1 MKMATRRQ
9 IKKQTKAAIKKLAL
23 KQLGEIQD
31 LMLENAEID
40 KEIARLKKQ
49 IKKKKQ
55 RLSELRAELER
66 VNELGQRNL
75 LNTFNQK
82 ISIADLKTYAEKAK
96 NSGDEYNAAEHWA
109 AIKRYNE
116 LVDIGLIPKGTV
128 TDKYD
133 AAEYMQS
140 ILSPEQINR
149 LNNEAE
155 EKAYVLRAKYSKSRE
170 NIITFDW

>member
-1 MKMATRRQ
+1 MASKRQ

-31 LMLENAEID
+31 LNLENAEID
-40 KEIARLKKQ
+40 KEIAKLKKQ

-55 RLSELRAELER
+55 RLAQLRAELER
-66 VNELGQRNL
+66 VNELGERNL

-82 ISIADLKTYAEKAK
+82 ISIADLKVYAEKAK
-96 NSGDEYNAAEHWA
+96 DSGDDYNAAEHWA

-116 LVDIGLIPKGTV
+116 LVDIGLIPKGTIF
-128 TDKYD
+128 DKYD

-140 ILSPEQINR
+140 ILSPEQVNR
-149 LNNEAE
+149 MINEAE
-155 EKAYVLRAKYSKSRE
+155 EKASFLRAKAVTKQRSNYS
-170 NIITFDW
+170 FD

>member
-1 MKMATRRQ
+1 MASAR
-9 IKKQTKAAIKKLAL
+9 IKKKALKKNLQKLAL
-23 KQLGEIQD
+23 KQLQEIED
-31 LMLENAEID
+31 LNLENSQID
-40 KEIARLKKQ
+40 KEIEALKKQ
-49 IKKKKQ
+49 IKKKKKH
-55 RLSELRAELER
+55 LADLRAELEK
-66 VNELGQRNL
+66 VSELSERNL

-96 NSGDEYNAAEHWA
+96 NSGDDYNAAEHWA

-116 LVDIGLIPKGTV
+116 LVDIGLIPKGSI

-155 EKAYVLRAKYSKSRE
+155 QKASVLRAKYNQLRE

>member
-1 MKMATRRQ
+1 MASAR
-9 IKKQTKAAIKKLAL
+9 IKKKALKRNLEKLAL
-23 KQLGEIQD
+23 KQLQDIENLKLGNSQIDMEI
-31 LMLENAEID
+31 
-40 KEIARLKKQ
+40 KKLKKQ
-49 IKKKKQ
+49 TKKKQ
-55 RLSELRAELER
+55 RLTDLRAELER
-66 VNELGQRNL
+66 ISELSERNL

-82 ISIADLKTYAEKAK
+82 ISISDLKAYAEKAK
-96 NSGDEYNAAEHWA
+96 NSEDNYNAAEHWA

-116 LVDIGLIPKGTV
+116 LVDIGLIPKGSI

-155 EKAYVLRAKYSKSRE
+155 QKASVLRTKYSKLRE

>member
-1 MKMATRRQ
+1 MASAR
-9 IKKQTKAAIKKLAL
+9 IEKKLMKKQLRKVAL
-23 KQLGEIQD
+23 KQLQD
-31 LMLENAEID
+31 IEALNLENAEID
-40 KEIARLKKQ
+40 KEIEKLKKQ
-49 IKKKKQ
+49 IKKKKK
-55 RLSELRAELER
+55 RLAELRAELDR
-66 VNELGQRNL
+66 ISELSERNL

-82 ISIADLKTYAEKAK
+82 LSIADLKAYAEKAK
-96 NSGDEYNAAEHWA
+96 NSGDNYNAAEHWA

-116 LVDIGLIPKGTV
+116 LVDIGLIPKGSI

-155 EKAYVLRAKYSKSRE
+155 QKASILRAKYSQLKE

>member
-1 MKMATRRQ
+1 MASRRQ
-9 IKKQTKAAIKKLAL
+9 IKKQTKSAL
-23 KQLGEIQD
+23 KRVALKRLEEIQE
-31 LMLENAEID
+31 LNLENEEID
-40 KEIARLKKQ
+40 KEIEKLKKQ
-49 IKKKKQ
+49 LKKKKQ
-55 RLSELRAELER
+55 HLAELRAQLER
-66 VNELGQRNL
+66 VNELGERNL

-82 ISIADLKTYAEKAK
+82 ISIADLKVYAEKAK
-96 NSGDEYNAAEHWA
+96 GSGDDYNAAEHWA

-116 LVDIGLIPKGTV
+116 LVDIGLIPKGSI

-149 LNNEAE
+149 LNDEAE
-155 EKAYVLRAKYSKSRE
+155 KKASVLRAKYQQLRE

>member
-1 MKMATRRQ
+1 MASART
-9 IKKQTKAAIKKLAL
+9 KKKALKRNLEKLAL
-23 KQLGEIQD
+23 KQLQDIENLKLGNSQIDMEI
-31 LMLENAEID
+31 
-40 KEIARLKKQ
+40 KKLKKQ
-49 IKKKKQ
+49 TKKKQ
-55 RLSELRAELER
+55 RLTDLRAELER
-66 VNELGQRNL
+66 ISELSERNL

-82 ISIADLKTYAEKAK
+82 ISISDLKTYAEKAK
-96 NSGDEYNAAEHWA
+96 NSEDNYNAAEHWA

-116 LVDIGLIPKGTV
+116 LVDIGLIPKGSI

-155 EKAYVLRAKYSKSRE
+155 QKASVLRAKYSKLRE

>member
-1 MKMATRRQ
+1 MASARAKKKSM
-9 IKKQTKAAIKKLAL
+9 KKQLRRIAL
-23 KQLGEIQD
+23 KQIQD
-31 LMLENAEID
+31 IEALNLENAEID
-40 KEIARLKKQ
+40 KEIEKLKKQ
-49 IKKKKQ
+49 IKKKKK
-55 RLSELRAELER
+55 RLEELRAELDR
-66 VNELGQRNL
+66 VSELSERNL

-82 ISIADLKTYAEKAK
+82 ISISDLKTYAEKVK
-96 NSGDEYNAAEHWA
+96 NSGDNYNAAEHWA

-116 LVDIGLIPKGTV
+116 LVDIGLIPKGSV

-133 AAEYMQS
+133 AAEYLQN

-155 EKAYVLRAKYSKSRE
+155 EKASTLRAKYNQLKE

>member
-1 MKMATRRQ
+1 MASKRQ
-9 IKKQTKAAIKKLAL
+9 IKKQTKTALKRLAL
-23 KQLGEIQD
+23 KRLGEIEK
-31 LMLENAEID
+31 LNLENTEID
-40 KEIARLKKQ
+40 KEIEKLKKQ

-55 RLSELRAELER
+55 HLAQLRAELEKI
-66 VNELGQRNL
+66 NELGERNL

-82 ISIADLKTYAEKAK
+82 ISISDLKAYAEKAK
-96 NSGDEYNAAEHWA
+96 NSGDNYNAAEHWA

-116 LVDIGLIPKGTV
+116 LVDIGLIPKGSI

-155 EKAYVLRAKYSKSRE
+155 QKASVLRAKYSQSKE
-170 NIITFDW
+170 NIISFDW

>member
-1 MKMATRRQ
+1 MASRRQ
-9 IKKQTKAAIKKLAL
+9 IKKQTKAAIKKIAL
-23 KQLGEIQD
+23 QKLGEIQA
-31 LMLENAEID
+31 LNLENDEID
-40 KEIARLKKQ
+40 KEIAKLKRQ

-55 RLSELRAELER
+55 HLAELRAELER
-66 VNELGQRNL
+66 VNELGERNL

-82 ISIADLKTYAEKAK
+82 ISIADLKTYAEKAR
-96 NSGDEYNAAEHWA
+96 NSGDNYNAAEHWA

-116 LVDIGLIPKGTV
+116 LVDVGLIPKGSI

-155 EKAYVLRAKYSKSRE
+155 QKASVLRAKYSQLKE

>member
-1 MKMATRRQ
+1 MASTR
-9 IKKQTKAAIKKLAL
+9 IKKKALKKNLQKLAL
-23 KQLGEIQD
+23 KQLQD
-31 LMLENAEID
+31 IEDLNLENSQID
-40 KEIARLKKQ
+40 KEIEELKRQ
-49 IKKKKQ
+49 IKKKKK
-55 RLSELRAELER
+55 RLADLRAELEK
-66 VNELGQRNL
+66 VSELSERNL

-96 NSGDEYNAAEHWA
+96 NSGDNYNAAEHWA

-116 LVDIGLIPKGTV
+116 LVDIGLIPKGSI

-155 EKAYVLRAKYSKSRE
+155 QKASVLRAKYNQLRE

>member
-1 MKMATRRQ
+1 MASRRQ
-9 IKKQTKAAIKKLAL
+9 TKKQTKVALKKLAL
-23 KQLGEIQD
+23 KRLQDIQE
-31 LMLENAEID
+31 LNLENDEID
-40 KEIARLKKQ
+40 KEIAKLKKQ

-55 RLSELRAELER
+55 QLAELRAQLEK
-66 VNELGQRNL
+66 VNELGERNL

-82 ISIADLKTYAEKAK
+82 ISISDLKAYAEKAK
-96 NSGDEYNAAEHWA
+96 GSGDNYNAAEHWA

-116 LVDIGLIPKGTV
+116 LVDIGLIPKGSIA
-128 TDKYD
+128 DKYD
-133 AAEYMQS
+133 AAEYMQN

-155 EKAYVLRAKYSKSRE
+155 EKASVLRAKYSQSKE

>member
-1 MKMATRRQ
+1 MASRRQ
-9 IKKQTKAAIKKLAL
+9 TKKQTKVALKKLAL
-23 KQLGEIQD
+23 KKLGEIQD
-31 LMLENAEID
+31 LNLENTEID
-40 KEIARLKKQ
+40 KEIAKLKKQ

-55 RLSELRAELER
+55 HLAELRAELER
-66 VNELGQRNL
+66 VNELGERNL
-75 LNTFNQK
+75 LNTFNQR
-82 ISIADLKTYAEKAK
+82 ISISDLKTYAEKAR
-96 NSGDEYNAAEHWA
+96 NSGDNYNAAEHWA

-116 LVDIGLIPKGTV
+116 LVDIGLIPKGSI

-149 LNNEAE
+149 LNSEAE
-155 EKAYVLRAKYSKSRE
+155 QKASVLRAKYSKLRE